1 MIASFVKGF
10 ASFLGRHIRGGRL
23 LPPPPS
29 PPIFR
34 DIQPTNSHKS
44 HPPTSLPNNLVMI
57 WRVVYICIL
66 CFFHI
71 EQSAA
76 TTLALVHAKGEIFDY
91 LITEW

>member
-57 WRVVYICIL
+57 WRVVYMYTML
-66 CFFHI
+66 FFTSN
-71 EQSAA
+71 SAA
-76 TTLALVHAKGEIFDY
+76 AASSSTCKG
-91 LITEW
+91 

>member
-57 WRVVYICIL
+57 WRVVYMYTML
-66 CFFHI
+66 FFTSN
-71 EQSAA
+71 SAA
-76 TTLALVHAKGEIFDY
+76 TALALVHAKGEIFDY

>member
-57 WRVVYICIL
+57 WRVVYMYTML
-66 CFFHI
+66 FFT
-71 EQSAA
+71 SNSTA
-76 TTLALVHAKGEIFDY
+76 TALALVHAKGEIFDY